1 MRRYFEIRS
10 LDDADIGYIYKRETG
25 RSFPMLKL
33 EMLERY
39 REGYLRRRT
48 DGPYFLRRCM
58 NHDFIEANSHF
69 RVC

>member
-1 MRRYFEIRS
+1 MRRYFEIIS
-10 LDDADIGYIYKRETG
+10 LDDWKTPYIYEEETG
-25 RSFPMLKL
+25 YSFGDLRMS
-33 EMLERY
+33 MINRY
-39 REGYLRRRT
+39 RLGYLRRRT

>member
-10 LDDADIGYIYKRETG
+10 LDDADIGYIYERETNQ
-25 RSFPMLKL
+25 SFPMLKL
-33 EMLERY
+33 EMLKRY
-39 REGYLRRRT
+39 REGYLQRRT

-58 NHDFIEANSHF
+58 NQDFIEANSHF

>member
-33 EMLERY
+33 EMMERY

-58 NHDFIEANSHF
+58 NRDFIEANSHF